1 MIILGSASP
10 RRKMLLESAGVNVQV
25 EAADIDERCL
35 DGESAVLYVERMARE
50 KARAVSK
57 GHEGEPDFVV
67 SADTIVVHG
76 GKILG
81 KPATREV
88 AFEMLS
94 ELSGQVHSVFTAVCI
109 VDTQRG
115 ISRHFVVETQVHF
128 AAISAARLWHYI
140 DTGEPMDKAG
150 AYGIQGRAAGFVER
164 IEGSYTNVVGLPLC
178 ETIEALE
185 EMGAI

>member
-109 VDTQRG
+109 VDTKRG

-128 AAISAARLWHYI
+128 AGISAARLWHYI

-178 ETIEALE
+178 ETIEVLE